1 MRFVGVD
8 LAWGERN
15 RTGLC
20 AVEDGAVVVSG
31 LARSDDEI
39 LAWLR
44 PWVGDGCVVAVDAPL
59 VVRNTAG
66 SRPCEKAL
74 NRCFGRFEAG
84 CYPSNTTR
92 VPPRAERLA
101 AALDLPV
108 DPFFAAGSQVR
119 RAIEVYPHAA
129 LVGLFGLDRTLKY
142 KARRGRTLET
152 RQAEFARLVG
162 LLRRLVEAEPALDV
176 TSAPSWQQLAA
187 DATGERV
194 AARLD
199 RVEDELDAYLCA
211 YVALHRW
218 THGPGRSRV
227 VGDVDSGYIVTPVTP
242 ELARCLDGA
251 DHPVTEASGPMG

>member
-8 LAWGERN
+8 LAWGRRN
-15 RTGLC
+15 PTGLC
-20 AVEDGAVVVSG
+20 AVEDGAVVESS
-31 LARSDDEI
+31 LARDDDEI

-44 PWVGDGCVVAVDAPL
+44 PHVGDGCVVAVDAPL
-59 VVRNTAG
+59 VVRNATG

-74 NRCFGRFEAG
+74 NRCFGRFHAG

-129 LVGLFGLDRTLKY
+129 LVALFALDRTLKY
-142 KARRGRTLET
+142 KARRGRTVEC
-152 RQAEFARLVG
+152 RHGEFARLLG
-162 LLRRLVEAEPALDV
+162 LLESLATADPPLDV
-176 TSAPSWQQLAA
+176 RRAPRWHQLAA
-187 DATGERV
+187 TVTAERV

-199 RVEDELDAYLCA
+199 RAEDELDAYLCA

-218 THGPGRSRV
+218 AHGQARSRV
-227 VGDVDSGYIVTPVTP
+227 VGDTASGYIVTPVTP
-242 ELARCLDGA
+242 ELARCLDDA
-251 DHPVTEASGPMG
+251 DPPGRRS